1 MIQTATFV
9 AEDTDSLDDII
20 YGYIKD
26 ITDDYK
32 SLKIIDIKFS
42 PIVYPNAELNFS
54 AMIIYEAD

>member
-1 MIQTATFV
+1 MIQIATFV